1 MPDQT
6 KSLPGLLSASDAT
19 TGLDRNIADVPSY
32 VTGPASRA
40 CGGCHR
46 AVLINHDEAVEL
58 LTFNQHI
65 KQGGYLIEAGDDP
78 LATLMKSIDDI
89 MAFFK

>member
-1 MPDQT
+1 M
-6 KSLPGLLSASDAT
+6 
-19 TGLDRNIADVPSY
+19 DRKIGDIPSY

-46 AVLINHDEAVEL
+46 AVPIKEDNVVEL
-58 LTFNQHI
+58 LTFNQHVQ
-65 KQGGYLIEAGDDP
+65 QGGYLIEAGDDP
-78 LATLMKSIDDI
+78 VAMLMNSIDNI